1 MNPID
6 KVNALPAIQEVVVQN
21 KETSPSSKKEVRE
34 EEVEFQKKMDQL
46 HEVIQENIVINNF
59 ELNFSVDKETGTV
72 VVRIFDADT
81 GKLIWEIPPAEI
93 LAIAKEI
100 EKLKGILFNENI

>member
-21 KETSPSSKKEVRE
+21 KETSPPSKKEVRK
-34 EEVEFQKKMDQL
+34 EEVEFQKKMDPL
-46 HEVIQENIVINNF
+46 EEVIQENIVINQVK
-59 ELNFSVDKETGTV
+59 LNFSVDKETGTV

>member
-21 KETSPSSKKEVRE
+21 KETSPPSKKEPHE
-34 EEVEFQKKMDQL
+34 KEVEFQKKMDQL
-46 HEVIQENIVINNF
+46 EEVIQENIVINKS